1 MDGVNGIDWQRVAAD
16 LAPIECIAA
25 RAVLRTKS
33 RDFFWYS
40 PVLNEKLK
48 GVSADLVVCPANE
61 AEIVRTLA
69 YCHAHRIPVTPR
81 GGGTG
86 NYGQAMPLKG
96 GIVLDLLR
104 LNRFLWLK
112 DGVARV
118 EAGLKLI
125 DLENHSLPQGWEL
138 RFHPS
143 TRRTATIGGFIAGGS
158 GGVGSV
164 QFGGLRT
171 RGNVLGLRL
180 ITMEEKPRAIE
191 LRGEEVMP
199 AVHAYGTNGII
210 VELEVPL
217 ARTWPWH
224 EAVVSFADFAAAA
237 DFAKALCE
245 ADGIVRKLVSV
256 SDWGAAQYFRPL
268 SPYLKAGEAVAL
280 CVVADPSREAFTA
293 LATNLGGTIVFER
306 DAAEAGDI
314 PPLYEFTWN
323 HTTLWALKADRTITY
338 LQCLFDGPD
347 YLDKIARTV
356 ATFGDETPMHLEF
369 TRLGGHVAAFGLQLV
384 RYTGEKRLYE
394 IIRWLEAAGC
404 PVADP
409 HTYILEDGGMKTVD
423 AAQLAFKRQ
432 ADPLGLLNPGKMKA
446 WTDAVPSNFSSS
458 SSPPIGGEAR

>member
-1 MDGVNGIDWQRVAAD
+1 MDGVSAIDWQRVAAD

-143 TRRTATIGGFIAGGS
+143 TRRTATIGGQRYAEFEPARSGS
-158 GGVGSV
+158 GRISAGYPG
-164 QFGGLRT
+164 
-171 RGNVLGLRL
+171 
-180 ITMEEKPRAIE
+180 IDRAE
-191 LRGEEVMP
+191 T
-199 AVHAYGTNGII
+199 A
-210 VELEVPL
+210 
-217 ARTWPWH
+217 
-224 EAVVSFADFAAAA
+224 VSFRQRAA
-237 DFAKALCE
+237 
-245 ADGIVRKLVSV
+245 
-256 SDWGAAQYFRPL
+256 
-268 SPYLKAGEAVAL
+268 
-280 CVVADPSREAFTA
+280 
-293 LATNLGGTIVFER
+293 
-306 DAAEAGDI
+306 
-314 PPLYEFTWN
+314 
-323 HTTLWALKADRTITY
+323 
-338 LQCLFDGPD
+338 
-347 YLDKIARTV
+347 
-356 ATFGDETPMHLEF
+356 
-369 TRLGGHVAAFGLQLV
+369 
-384 RYTGEKRLYE
+384 
-394 IIRWLEAAGC
+394 
-404 PVADP
+404 
-409 HTYILEDGGMKTVD
+409 
-423 AAQLAFKRQ
+423 
-432 ADPLGLLNPGKMKA
+432 
-446 WTDAVPSNFSSS
+446 
-458 SSPPIGGEAR
+458 

>member
-1 MDGVNGIDWQRVAAD
+1 MNDIDWARVAAD
-16 LAPIECIAA
+16 LAPIECISD
-25 RAVLRTKS
+25 RALVRNKS

-48 GVSADLVVCPANE
+48 HLSADLVVCPANE
-61 AEIVRTLA
+61 DEVVRTLA

-86 NYGQAMPLKG
+86 NYGQAMPLQG
-96 GIVLDLLR
+96 GVVLDLLK
-104 LNRFLWLK
+104 LNGFLSLK
-112 DGVARV
+112 DGIARV
-118 EAGLKLI
+118 GAGLKLI
-125 DLENHSLPQGWEL
+125 DLESYSLPQGWEL

-164 QFGGLRT
+164 QFGGLRA

-180 ITMEEKPRAIE
+180 ITMEEAPRVVE
-191 LRGEEVMP
+191 LRGDDVMQ
-199 AVHAYGTNGII
+199 AIHAYGTNGII
-210 VELEVPL
+210 VELEIPL
-217 ARTWPWH
+217 ARSWPWH
-224 EAVVSFADFAAAA
+224 ETVVSFADFGVAAA
-237 DFAKALCE
+237 FSKALCE
-245 ADGIVRKLVSV
+245 ADGITRKLVSV
-256 SDWGAAQYFRPL
+256 SDWGAAQYFKPL
-268 SPYLKAGEAVAL
+268 LPNLKTGETVVL
-280 CVVADPSREAFTA
+280 CVIADPSREAFA
-293 LATNLGGTIVFER
+293 ILAAGMGGTIVFER
-306 DAAEAGDI
+306 PANEGGTI

-323 HTTLWALKADRTITY
+323 HTTLWALKADRSITY

-384 RYTGEKRLYE
+384 RYTTEKRLYE
-394 IIRWLEAAGC
+394 IIRWLEDAGC

-423 AAQLAFKRQ
+423 EAQLAFKRRT
-432 ADPLGLLNPGKMKA
+432 DPLGLLNPGKMKA
-446 WTDAVPSNFSSS
+446 WSSQCS
-458 SSPPIGGEAR
+458 

>member
-1 MDGVNGIDWQRVAAD
+1 MSAIDWKRVAAD
-16 LAPIECIAA
+16 LAPIECSDA
-25 RAVLRTKS
+25 RALVRTKS

-48 GVSADLVVCPANE
+48 HVSADLVVCPANE

-69 YCHAHRIPVTPR
+69 YCHKHRIPVTPR

-96 GIVLDLLR
+96 GVVLDLLR

-112 DGVARV
+112 DGIARV

-125 DLENHSLPQGWEL
+125 DLESHSLPQGWEL

-164 QFGGLRT
+164 QFGGLRA

-180 ITMEEKPRAIE
+180 ITMEAEPRAIE

-210 VELEVPL
+210 VELEIPL
-217 ARTWPWH
+217 ARSWPWH
-224 EAVVSFADFAAAA
+224 EAVVSFADIAAANQ
-237 DFAKALCE
+237 FAKALCE

-256 SDWGAAQYFRPL
+256 CDWGAAQYFRPL
-268 SPYLKAGEAVAL
+268 LGHLKAGEAVAL

-293 LATNLGGTIVFER
+293 LAASLGGTVVFER
-306 DAAEAGDI
+306 GAAETGDI
-314 PPLYEFTWN
+314 PPIYEFTWN
-323 HTTLWALKADRTITY
+323 HTTLWALKVDRSITY

-356 ATFGDETPMHLEF
+356 ATFRDETPMHLEF
-369 TRLGGHVAAFGLQLV
+369 TRLDGHVAAFGLQLV
-384 RYTGEKRLYE
+384 RYTSEKRLYE
-394 IIRWLEAAGC
+394 IIRWLETQGC

-409 HTYILEDGGMKTVD
+409 HTYVLEDGGMKTVD
-423 AAQLAFKRQ
+423 AAQLAFKHR

-446 WTDAVPSNFSSS
+446 WTDTDQNLRSS
-458 SSPPIGGEAR
+458 SSPPLGGEAR

>member
-1 MDGVNGIDWQRVAAD
+1 MDGGVKTIDCQRVAAD

-25 RAVLRTKS
+25 RALVRNKS

-48 GVSADLVVCPANE
+48 NVSADLVVCPANE
-61 AEIVRTLA
+61 AEVMRTLA

-86 NYGQAMPLKG
+86 NYGQAMPLRG
-96 GIVLDLLR
+96 GVVLDLLR
-104 LNRFLWLK
+104 LNRFLSLK
-112 DGVARV
+112 DGIARV

-125 DLENHSLPQGWEL
+125 DLESHSLPAGWEL

-180 ITMEEKPRAIE
+180 ITMEAEPRALE
-191 LRGEEVMP
+191 LRGDEVMQ
-199 AVHAYGTNGII
+199 AIHAYGTNGII
-210 VELEVPL
+210 VELEIPL

-224 EAVVSFADFAAAA
+224 EAIVSFADFAVATE
-237 DFAKALCE
+237 FARALCE
-245 ADGIVRKLVSV
+245 ADGVVRKLVTV
-256 SDWGAAQYFRPL
+256 CEWGAAQYFKPL
-268 SPYLKAGEAVAL
+268 LGHLKPGEAIAL
-280 CVVADPSREAFTA
+280 TVVAGPSREAFSA
-293 LATNLGGTIVFER
+293 LVAGFGGTVVFER
-306 DAAEAGDI
+306 EAGVVDDI

-384 RYTGEKRLYE
+384 RYRNEKRLYE
-394 IIRWLEAAGC
+394 IIRWLESAGC

-423 AAQLAFKRQ
+423 EAQLAFKRRT
-432 ADPLGLLNPGKMKA
+432 DPLGLLNPGKMKA
-446 WTDAVPSNFSSS
+446 WT
-458 SSPPIGGEAR
+458 G

>member
-1 MDGVNGIDWQRVAAD
+1 MDSVSPVDWNAVAAD
-16 LAPIECIAA
+16 LAPIECLAD
-25 RAVLRTKS
+25 RASLRAKS

-61 AEIVRTLA
+61 AELIRTLA
-69 YCHAHRIPVTPR
+69 YCHQRRIPVTPR

-86 NYGQAMPLKG
+86 NYGQAMPLQG
-96 GIVLDLLR
+96 GIVLDLLK
-104 LNRFLWLK
+104 LDRFLWLK

-125 DLENHSLPQGWEL
+125 DLERHTLPQGWEL

-164 QFGGLRT
+164 QFGGLRA

-180 ITMEEKPRAIE
+180 VTMEAEPRAVE

-199 AVHAYGTNGII
+199 AVHAYGTNGVI
-210 VELEVPL
+210 VELEMPL
-217 ARTWPWH
+217 ARSWPWR
-224 EAVVSFADFAAAA
+224 EIIVSFPDIGAAAQ
-237 DFAKALCE
+237 FGNALCE
-245 ADGIVRKLVSV
+245 ADGIVRKLVTV
-256 SDWGAAQYFRPL
+256 CDWQSAQYFRPL
-268 SPYLKAGEAVAL
+268 LAHLTPGKAIAL
-280 CVVADPSREAFTA
+280 CVVADPSLEAFEA
-293 LATNLGGTIVFER
+293 LSAAMGGATVFQR
-306 DAAEAGDI
+306 DAAETGDI

-323 HTTLWALKADRTITY
+323 HTTLWALKADRSITY

-356 ATFGDETPMHLEF
+356 ATFGGETPMHLEF
-369 TRLGGHVAAFGLQLV
+369 TRLNGHVAAFGLQLV
-384 RYTGEKRLYE
+384 RYKNEARLYE
-394 IIRWLEAAGC
+394 IIHWLEANDC

-423 AAQLAFKRQ
+423 EAQLAFKRQ
-432 ADPLGLLNPGKMKA
+432 TDPLGLLNPGKMKA
-446 WTDAVPSNFSSS
+446 WSPSCS
-458 SSPPIGGEAR
+458 